1 MAAPRGLHTLARL
14 HGVQTAYNDNDG
26 RRQAA
31 SPDVLMGALRALRVP
46 VRGGADIRR
55 LLEQRRRELWDRVL
69 EPVVVAWVRA
79 GREGDGSPAGHRG
92 PANRFVLRL
101 PVRFRDR
108 PVHVAVNL
116 EDGELRRW
124 SVEAAS
130 LPVREEVE
138 VDGVGYVALEV
149 ELPPLRAGYHDLHVA
164 LGPAGRDGRFS
175 ALLIAAPRRA
185 ASWERVV
192 GERAWG
198 LFAPLYALW
207 EETGGGS
214 AAEAGPPGFHLLD
227 RLAGRIAERGGSIL
241 GTLPLLAAFLDE
253 PYEPS
258 PYAPVSRLFWNELYV
273 EPPAGAEW
281 TRVRPYRDGLF
292 DPRAAMAAKRP
303 ALEASA
309 RAFFPEGGHEPEEL
323 LAFRARNPR
332 ADDYARY
339 RALVARHGRW
349 TGWQDRLRGRDVRPT
364 DYDVDVARYHLY
376 VQWLAERQLAA
387 ASERAESRGVGLY
400 LDLPLGVHPDGYDV
414 WRERELFA
422 LEASAGAPPDS
433 LAAGGQDWG
442 FPPLHP
448 EVGRHD
454 GHRYFV
460 SCIRK
465 HLRFSRVLRIDHVMQ
480 LHRMYWVVGSDAT
493 EGVYVRSPAEEL
505 FAVLC
510 LESCRAGAV
519 IVGEDLGTVPRS
531 IRTGMRQHGMPGMY
545 VGQFELADVDG
556 GASLEPRPVRP
567 GTLAAIG
574 THDTPTF
581 AGWWWGRDVEIRHE
595 LEQLSDDEAATELA
609 GRGEMRRKL
618 ASGLGVDSPTGATG
632 RASGGKDGED
642 RARAGEVHGV
652 LLRRLGG
659 SEAGLVL
666 ATMEDLWLE
675 TEPQN
680 VPGTLREQN
689 WRRQSSLPLEAL
701 ARPAVAAQ
709 LDELNQSREGTV

>member
-1 MAAPRGLHTLARL
+1 MPAPSGLHTLARL
-14 HGVQTAYNDNDG
+14 HGVQTVYHDNEG

-31 SPDVLMGALRALRVP
+31 SPDVLMAVLRALQVP
-46 VRGGADIRR
+46 VRGGADIRH
-55 LLEQRRRELWDRVL
+55 LLGHRRRELWERVL
-69 EPVVVAWVRA
+69 EPVVVAWVGP
-79 GREGDGSPAGHRG
+79 GREPDRG
-92 PANRFVLRL
+92 PSQRFTIRL

-124 SVEAAS
+124 TVEAAS
-130 LPVREEVE
+130 LRVTEAAE
-138 VDGVGYVALEV
+138 VDGVAYVALEV
-149 ELPPLRAGYHDLHVA
+149 ELPPLRPGYHDLHVA
-164 LGPAGRDGRFS
+164 LGPTGDDGRFES
-175 ALLIAAPRRA
+175 RLIAAPRRA
-185 ASWERVV
+185 ASWDQVV
-192 GERAWG
+192 GDGAWG

-207 EETGGGS
+207 EEADGV
-214 AAEAGPPGFHLLD
+214 AAADAGPPGFQLLD
-227 RLAGRIAERGGSIL
+227 RLAGLIAEHGGSIL

-253 PYEPS
+253 PFEPS

-273 EPPAGAEW
+273 ELPTGGRWASAK
-281 TRVRPYRDGLF
+281 PYRDGLF

-303 ALEASA
+303 ALEAGA
-309 RAFFPEGGHEPEEL
+309 RAFFADGGHEPDEL

-339 RALVARHGRW
+339 RALVSRHGRW
-349 TGWQDRLRGRDVRPT
+349 AEWQDRLRGRDVRPA
-364 DYDVDVARYHLY
+364 DYDEAVARYHLY
-376 VQWLAERQLAA
+376 VQWLAERQLTTT
-387 ASERAESRGVGLY
+387 SERAESRGVGLY

-422 LEASAGAPPDS
+422 LDASAGAPPDS

-448 EVGRHD
+448 EAGRLD

-460 SCIRK
+460 SCIRH

-480 LHRMYWVVGSDAT
+480 LQRMYWVVGTDAT

-531 IRTGMRQHGMPGMY
+531 VRSAMRRHGMPGMY
-545 VGQFELADVDG
+545 VGQFELTDIDG
-556 GASLEPRPVRP
+556 GDLVPRPVRP
-567 GTLAAIG
+567 GTLASIG

-581 AGWWWGRDVEIRHE
+581 AGWWSGRDVEIRHE
-595 LEQLSDDEAATELA
+595 LGQLSDDEAAAELA

-618 ASGLGVDSPTGATG
+618 SSGLGVGDAG
-632 RASGGKDGED
+632 GGKGDGS
-642 RARAGEVHGV
+642 RAREVHGA
-652 LLRRLGG
+652 LMRRLGA
-659 SEAGLVL
+659 SDAGLVL

-675 TEPQN
+675 EEPQN
-680 VPGTLREQN
+680 VPGTTRDEN
-689 WRRQSSLPLEAL
+689 WRRQSRRPVESLGQPT
-701 ARPAVAAQ
+701 VAAQ
-709 LDELNQSREGTV
+709 LDELNQSREGTA